1 MNSKV
6 SRRISR
12 QVTTLLVEWMR
23 SIVPEEDS
31 DKITKENVHSFMP
44 KETHVFFQ
52 GTVRLSTYCPKWI
65 RQKIKELIRNNPDTC
80 IEDITM
86 EELECL
92 IKIGSREVS
101 QDHSPSF

>member
-1 MNSKV
+1 MNSRVAK
-6 SRRISR
+6 RISR
-12 QVTTLLVEWMR
+12 QVSVLLVEWLR
-23 SIVPEEDS
+23 SIVPEEDA

-44 KETHVFFQ
+44 KDTHVFFQ

-65 RQKIKELIRNNPDTC
+65 RQKIKELILKKPDTC
-80 IEDITM
+80 IESITM